1 MDKKILILAILVA
14 AVLSGCSNS
23 PEAPS
28 ASVSKTPTATAAYA
42 YEVGSVKKG
51 DMALCTICVVN
62 EGATATEPAVE
73 TIDYEGR
80 TYAFCNE
87 EEKAQFISSPTKFAA
102 KQ

>member
-1 MDKKILILAILVA
+1 MDKKTWILATLTAAILG
-14 AVLSGCSNS
+14 GCSNS

-28 ASVSKTPTATAAYA
+28 ASKTPTATPAYA
-42 YEVGSVKKG
+42 YKAGSIKKG
-51 DMALCTICVVN
+51 EMALCTICVVN

-73 TIDYEGR
+73 TIDYEGK

-102 KQ
+102 KK